1 MSSSGIQLVYTV
13 DKSDHVHSPHDDH
26 QSSGPRLIQL
36 VYTVDKSDHV
46 HSPHNE
52 HQSSGPRLIQ
62 LCLDQ

>member
-1 MSSSGIQLVYTV
+1 VSSSGIQLVYTV

-46 HSPHNE
+46 HSPLA
-52 HQSSGPRLIQ
+52 Q
-62 LCLDQ
+62 D